1 MTLSLREQAGA
12 GRKNPAPAD
21 PDESLE
27 LEAIAEA
34 EAELEAAKKSG
45 NPKRIRA
52 ARQLLR
58 DLYEDD

>member
-12 GRKNPAPAD
+12 GRNNPAPAE
-21 PDESLE
+21 PDEDE
-27 LEAIAEA
+27 LAAIAEA

-45 NPKRIRA
+45 NPRRIRA

-58 DLYEDD
+58 DLYDDE